1 MGDLAT
7 RSGRGNLSRR
17 RPIVE
22 AQLHAGVPGDFLGP
36 GSGFG
41 FQIAPVDTPVHR
53 PASRVVATARE
64 FPVEADS
71 APARTA
77 AKRAH
82 CAKADIFP
90 RSETNAL
97 KHRDLGY
104 SGRGGFSLIEIVV
117 ALAILVMIAATV
129 TPAMIGYLDRERANE
144 GSESL
149 LNLAEAIASF
159 HEDVGYY
166 PSELSQLTEPVPNNG
181 KNSCGSSFGG
191 GAADDWNGPYLTRI
205 IPSTGLP
212 IFVGLAQNGLIRTP
226 EHGGTHSSGTLTLVV
241 TAVRLDDAE
250 AMNQTIDSD
259 ASSSSGSVRWTAPDG
274 DGFVT
279 MYLLA
284 PIVGC

>member
-1 MGDLAT
+1 M
-7 RSGRGNLSRR
+7 
-17 RPIVE
+17 
-22 AQLHAGVPGDFLGP
+22 
-36 GSGFG
+36 
-41 FQIAPVDTPVHR
+41 
-53 PASRVVATARE
+53 
-64 FPVEADS
+64 
-71 APARTA
+71 
-77 AKRAH
+77 K
-82 CAKADIFP
+82 P
-90 RSETNAL
+90 RDA
-97 KHRDLGY
+97 GY
-104 SGRGGFSLIEIVV
+104 SAQGGFSLIEIVV

-144 GSESL
+144 GSDSL

-166 PSELSQLTEPVPNNG
+166 PSELSQLTEPVPHDG

-212 IFVGLAQNGLIRTP
+212 IFVGLAQNELIRTP
-226 EHGGTHSSGTLTLVV
+226 EHAGTHSSGTLALVV
-241 TAVRLDDAE
+241 TGVRLDDAE

-259 ASSSSGSVRWTAPDG
+259 ASSTSGSVRWTAPDG